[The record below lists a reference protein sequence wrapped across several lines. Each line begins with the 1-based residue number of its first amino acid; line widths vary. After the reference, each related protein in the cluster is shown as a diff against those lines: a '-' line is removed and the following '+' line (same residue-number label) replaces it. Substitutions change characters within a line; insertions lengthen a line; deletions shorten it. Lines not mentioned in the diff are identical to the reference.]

1 MAATAPGDVARSVAM
16 NILAVSA
23 HADDETL
30 GCGGTLLRHRHNGDN
45 VAWLVLSEPS
55 EGRRWSK
62 ATIMQKSAELERVG
76 EAYGACEIIRSRLP
90 AGRLDA
96 VPIGDLHSQIADAVR
111 RTQPKVVYLV
121 YHGDAH
127 TDHEV
132 AFRAAASVL
141 KPFHLRE
148 LGVRRVL
155 SYETLSST
163 EAGTGRPFAPNVY
176 VDISPWLEQKLAI
189 MAMYESERHAEPM
202 PRAASAIRALA
213 RFRGATVGV
222 EYAEA
227 FVLIHAI
234 DWE

>member
-1 MAATAPGDVARSVAM
+1 MAAAAPGNVARALAM
-16 NILAVSA
+16 NVLAVSA

-30 GCGGTLLRHRHNGDN
+30 GCGGTLLRHRHSGDD
-45 VAWLVLSEPS
+45 VGWLVLSEPS
-55 EGRRWSK
+55 EGGRWSK

-76 EAYGACEIIRSRLP
+76 EAYGASEIIRSRFP
-90 AGRLDA
+90 AGRLDT
-96 VPIGDLHSQIADAVR
+96 VSIGDLHRQIADAVR
-111 RTQPKVVYLV
+111 HIQPEVVYLV

-127 TDHEV
+127 TDHQ
-132 AFRAAASVL
+132 ATFRAAASVL

-155 SYETLSST
+155 CYETLSST
-163 EAGTGRPFAPNVY
+163 EAGTSRAFAPNVY

-189 MAMYESERHAEPM
+189 MAMYESERHAELM

-227 FVLIHAI
+227 FVLIHAL